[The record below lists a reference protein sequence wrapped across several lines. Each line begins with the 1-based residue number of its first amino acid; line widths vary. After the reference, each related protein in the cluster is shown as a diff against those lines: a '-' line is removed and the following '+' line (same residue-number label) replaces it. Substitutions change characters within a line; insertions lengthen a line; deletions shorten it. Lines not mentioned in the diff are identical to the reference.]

1 MEYKNLGNMHLK
13 ISRLCLGTMNFGVKT
28 EESEAFYIMDM
39 ALDAG
44 INLFDTANN
53 YGALIEKEGLTEELI
68 GKWLAQDRTRRERI
82 ILTTK
87 VHEFMR
93 NPLDGINGEPGL
105 SRHKIRKHLEES
117 LKRLNTD
124 HIDIYFMHH
133 YDREMNMREI
143 METFQWLMMQGKI
156 NYMGTSNFPAW
167 AFSRL
172 CTMAE
177 SERFSGPV
185 CEQHKYNLLCRAPE
199 LELIPAVREHRKG
212 LITYSPLGN
221 GLIKDRGTMEESG
234 DLRLKKFKILCGDLG
249 VEPADA
255 AIAWILQNPAVTAPV
270 IGPSNRKQF
279 RKTLHALEIKL
290 PEDFLIELEKLFPGP
305 GEAPESYAW

>member
-1 MEYKNLGNMHLK
+1 
-13 ISRLCLGTMNFGVKT
+13 
-28 EESEAFYIMDM
+28 
-39 ALDAG
+39 
-44 INLFDTANN
+44 
-53 YGALIEKEGLTEELI
+53 
-68 GKWLAQDRTRRERI
+68 
-82 ILTTK
+82 
-87 VHEFMR
+87 MR

-105 SRHKIRKHLEES
+105 SRHK
-117 LKRLNTD
+117 
-124 HIDIYFMHH
+124 
-133 YDREMNMREI
+133 
-143 METFQWLMMQGKI
+143 
-156 NYMGTSNFPAW
+156 
-167 AFSRL
+167 
-172 CTMAE
+172 
-177 SERFSGPV
+177 
-185 CEQHKYNLLCRAPE
+185 RAPE